1 MTFLIPLL
9 VSAGVVPALAP
20 PPGDCRQ
27 LDSDAVLA
35 RDLAPLVPG
44 FAKLPEDFLVG
55 YVESSG
61 APRIFHALD
70 LEHIARNRGVI
81 LQGLEDLCLERR
93 TFIVPAARIAE
104 AMGKS
109 LGAVPGL
116 KIEITSSTQQPVPTG
131 EVVFPRSGV
140 QPPVGAEVTW
150 RGFVQSG
157 KSATYPVWARA
168 RITVTANRVVAAAD
182 LRPGT
187 PIQPSQIR
195 VESAEESPFEDG
207 LIRALDDTVGLV
219 AKATIQKGS
228 AIRKSQVAPPLD
240 VARGDLVRLE
250 VYTGNAHLSM
260 EVRAEASGMKGSTIT
275 VRNLSSGRDF
285 QARIAGKG
293 QVTVGGLSE

>member
-20 PPGDCRQ
+20 PPGDCHQ
-27 LDSDAVLA
+27 LDSNTVLA

-44 FAKLPEDFLVG
+44 FAKLPEEFLIG

-61 APRIFHALD
+61 APRIFHGVD
-70 LEHIARNRGVI
+70 LERIARNRGVV

-93 TFIVPAARIAE
+93 TFVVPAAGIAG
-104 AMGKS
+104 AMRNTLGK
-109 LGAVPGL
+109 VPGL
-116 KIEITSSTQQPVPTG
+116 KIEIMSSTQQPVPTG

-140 QPPVGAEVTW
+140 QPPAGPEVTW

-157 KSATYPVWARA
+157 KGSSYPVWARA
-168 RITVTANRVVAAAD
+168 RITVTANRVIAAAD

-187 PIQPSQIR
+187 PIQASQIR
-195 VESAEESPFEDG
+195 FESAEESPFEDG

-228 AIRKSQVAPPLD
+228 PIRKSQVAPPLD

-260 EVRAEASGMKGSTIT
+260 EVRAETSGMKGSTIT

-285 QARIAGKG
+285 QARVAGKG
-293 QVTVGGLSE
+293 QVTVGGNAE

>member
-9 VSAGVVPALAP
+9 VSAGLVPDIAP
-20 PPGDCRQ
+20 PAGDCHQ

-44 FAKLPEDFLVG
+44 FAKLPEDFLIG

-61 APRIFHALD
+61 APRIFHGLD

-93 TFIVPAARIAE
+93 TFVATPARIAE
-104 AMGKS
+104 AMRKT
-109 LGAVPGL
+109 LGDLPGL
-116 KIEITSSTQQPVPTG
+116 KIEILSSTQQPVPTG
-131 EVVFPRSGV
+131 EIVFQRSGV
-140 QPPVGAEVTW
+140 QPPAGPEVTW
-150 RGFVQSG
+150 RGSVQAG
-157 KSATYPVWARA
+157 KGTSYPVWARA
-168 RITVTANRVVAAAD
+168 RITVTANRVIAAVD
-182 LRPGT
+182 LSPGT
-187 PIQPSQIR
+187 PIQPSHIR

-207 LIRALDDTVGLV
+207 LVRTSDDTVGLV

-228 AIRKSQVAPPLD
+228 AIRKTQVAPPLD

-260 EVRAEASGMKGSTIT
+260 EVRAETSGMKGSTIT

-285 QARIAGKG
+285 QARVAGKG
-293 QVTVGGLSE
+293 QVTVGGLAE